1 MWNWQGDE
9 SMHPYW
15 SIRRLSQQR
24 LGEATFNM
32 TSKDVAFTVLTLGAI
47 NGKSVS
53 VTMEVIVPFL
63 TNFVEIPDG
72 AELLLEEEDRQR
84 KEKQKAKTWK
94 DDLQIRQRLALATRK
109 ATKTVVDV

>member
-1 MWNWQGDE
+1 
-9 SMHPYW
+9 MHPYW

-32 TSKDVAFTVLTLGAI
+32 TRKDLAFTVLTLGTI